1 MRREVP
7 AIGRRRDSIVVPSEV
22 YPFVSFAL
30 QNLSN
35 KGWQFAVLVLH
46 IYLTYRVIRVTIG
59 CELGAANALA
69 SLARSAPSCSL
80 GAFNPAF
87 ISLYASSS
95 PIYIV

>member
-35 KGWQFAVLVLH
+35 KGWQFAGLVLY
-46 IYLTYRVIRVTIG
+46 IYLTYRVIRVIIA
-59 CELGAANALA
+59 CELGAANASRLPCPLRTFVLTR
-69 SLARSAPSCSL
+69 SLQPR
-80 GAFNPAF
+80 
-87 ISLYASSS
+87 
-95 PIYIV
+95 IY